1 MPDRRGV
8 TTLAGMAKIH
18 DTDITYNDGTNGNTT
33 DFEGKALLVVNT
45 ASQCGF
51 TPQYEGLQKLQDT
64 YAERGFSVL
73 GVPCNQFGSQES
85 GSDGEIA
92 EFCSV
97 NFGVNFPLLAKTEV
111 NGPGAHPLFHDLKQ
125 VADAD
130 GDAGEVKWNFEKFL
144 ISPEGEV
151 IKRFRSGVEPESAEL
166 TGQLEAVLPR

>member
-1 MPDRRGV
+1 MPDLRSV
-8 TTLAGMAKIH
+8 TTLAGMAKIQ
-18 DTDITYNDGTNGNTT
+18 DTEITYNDGTTGSTT

-45 ASQCGF
+45 ASKCGF

-73 GVPCNQFGSQES
+73 GVPCNQFGSQEA
-85 GSDGEIA
+85 GSDEEIA

-111 NGPGAHPLFHDLKQ
+111 NGSGAHPLFADLKQ

-144 ISPEGEV
+144 VSPEGEV
-151 IKRFRSGVEPESAEL
+151 LKRFRSGVAPESAEL
-166 TGQLEAVLPR
+166 TDQLEAVLPR